1 MTHISTLRDK
11 VGHELGVSEW
21 FTIDQDKI
29 NTHAQNTGDD
39 VWVHT
44 DANRAA
50 AEGAFGSTIAQSS
63 LIISHLSSMFRT
75 LEIPDEGVEYLIS
88 YGYDRM
94 RIVQPVPSGSRV
106 RGRFEL
112 KKLEPRGHHGLVAYL
127 DAAVEIEDDDI
138 APALVAEW
146 LIYIRLAD

>member
-1 MTHISTLRDK
+1 MAHISTLRDK
-11 VGHELGVSEW
+11 IGHEIGVSDW
-21 FTIDQDKI
+21 FDIDQAKI

-50 AEGAFGSTIAQSS
+50 AESAFGSTIAQST
-63 LIISHLSSMFRT
+63 LIISHISSMFRS
-75 LEIPDEGVEYLIS
+75 LDIPNEGIEYLIS

-94 RIVQPVPSGSRV
+94 RIVQPVPSGSRI

-112 KKLEPRGHHGLVAYL
+112 KKVEPKGHHGMVAYV
-127 DAAVEIEDDDI
+127 DVAVEIEGDDI

-146 LIYIRLAD
+146 LIYIRIAE